1 MVRGENMIQKPRGTE
16 DLIDLKVREYFALEV
31 VIRQIVDTFNYGEI
45 KTPIFENLELF
56 KRGVGEETDIVSKE
70 MYTFKDRKDREL
82 TLRPEGTAPTVR
94 AILENKM
101 YINENLPLK
110 LFYFGSMFRYE
121 RPQAGRNRQ
130 FNQFGVEVFGPKSP
144 EIDSEVICLSST
156 ILNTIGLENH
166 TVHLNYLV
174 NGDQRKKYIN
184 DLKKYLEPKKICD
197 DCKKRI
203 ETNPLRVLDCKIDS
217 KKFDDVIDMK
227 DYLSDEDKTYFDNL
241 VSNLK
246 NIGIKPIVDKML
258 VRGLDYY
265 TGFVYEVKDK
275 KGSTLLGGGRYDELV
290 NQLGNVDLPAAGF
303 GLGMERILIALQ
315 EEEIYISEPISL
327 DAYIIGLS
335 EKAKQFA
342 NILLL
347 MLRKSGLKVDFD
359 FMNRSMKSAFKQS
372 EKLNSKN
379 IIIIG
384 DNELKENVVVIK
396 NQITKEEKKVAFEKI
411 VDVIMGE

>member
-1 MVRGENMIQKPRGTE
+1 MVRGEIMIQKPRGTE
-16 DLIDLKVREYFALEV
+16 DLIDLKAKEYFALELT
-31 VIRQIVDTFNYGEI
+31 IRQIVDTFNYNEI
-45 KTPIFENLELF
+45 KTPIFESLELF

-130 FNQFGVEVFGPKSP
+130 FNQFGIEVFGPKTA
-144 EIDSEVICLSST
+144 EIDSEIICLSST
-156 ILNTIGLENH
+156 ILNTIGLDNH
-166 TVHLNYLV
+166 TIHINYLV
-174 NGDQRKKYIN
+174 NGEQRKNYIN
-184 DLKKYLEPKKICD
+184 DLKKYLEPKELCD
-197 DCKKRI
+197 DCKRRI
-203 ETNPLRVLDCKIDS
+203 DTNPLRVLDCKVDS
-217 KKFDDVIDMK
+217 KKFSDVVDMK
-227 DYLSDEDKTYFDNL
+227 DYLSDEDKKYFENL
-241 VSNLK
+241 ISNLK
-246 NIGIKPIVDKML
+246 NIGINPVVDKML

-290 NQLGNVDLPAAGF
+290 NQLGNVELPAAGF

-315 EEEIYISEPISL
+315 EEEIYISEPVSL

-342 NILLL
+342 NILML

>member
-1 MVRGENMIQKPRGTE
+1 MIQKPRGTE
-16 DLIDLKVREYFALEV
+16 DLIDLKVREYFALEMI
-31 VIRQIVDTFNYGEI
+31 IRNIVDSFNYNEI
-45 KTPIFENLELF
+45 KTPIFESLELF

-70 MYTFKDRKDREL
+70 MYTFLDRKNREL

-130 FNQFGVEVFGPKSP
+130 FNQFGVEVFGPKTS
-144 EIDSEVICLSST
+144 EIDCEIICLSST
-156 ILNTIGLENH
+156 ILNTIGIDEY
-166 TVHLNYLV
+166 TIHLNYLV
-174 NGDQRKKYIN
+174 NGEQRITYIK
-184 DLKKYLEPKKICD
+184 DLKEYLKPKTLCD
-197 DCKKRI
+197 DCKKRV
-203 ETNPLRVLDCKIDS
+203 ESNPLRVLDCKIDS
-217 KKFDDVIDMK
+217 KQFVDVIDMK
-227 DYLSDEDKTYFDNL
+227 DYLSQEDKKYFNQL
-241 VSNLK
+241 VENLK
-246 NIGIKPIVDKML
+246 NIGINAKIDKML

-265 TGFVYEVKDK
+265 TGFVYEIKDK
-275 KGSTLLGGGRYDELV
+275 NGSTLLGGGRYDELV

-303 GLGMERILIALQ
+303 GIGIERLLIALA
-315 EEEIYISEPISL
+315 EEEIFISTPISL

-335 EKAKQFA
+335 EKAKQFS

-359 FMNRSMKSAFKQS
+359 YMNRSMKSAFKQS

-396 NQITKEEKKVAFEKI
+396 NQITKEEKKVAFDKI
-411 VDVIMGE
+411 VDAIMGE

>member
-1 MVRGENMIQKPRGTE
+1 MIQKPRGTE
-16 DLIDLKVREYFALEV
+16 DLIDLKVREYFALEMIIRNV
-31 VIRQIVDTFNYGEI
+31 VDSFNYNEI
-45 KTPIFENLELF
+45 KTPIFESLELF
-56 KRGVGEETDIVSKE
+56 KKGVGEETDIVSKE
-70 MYTFKDRKDREL
+70 MFTFADRKNREL

-130 FNQFGVEVFGPKSP
+130 FNQFGIEVFGPKTP
-144 EIDSEVICLSST
+144 EIDSEIICLSST
-156 ILNTIGLENH
+156 ILNTIGIEEY
-166 TVHLNYLV
+166 TIHLNYLV
-174 NGDQRKKYIN
+174 NGEQRKQYIS
-184 DLKKYLEPKKICD
+184 DLKKYLKPKSLCD

-203 ETNPLRVLDCKIDS
+203 QVNPLRVLDCKIDAN
-217 KKFDDVIDMK
+217 KFDDVIDMK
-227 DYLSDEDKTYFDNL
+227 DYLNQSDKDYFQTLIDNL
-241 VSNLK
+241 N
-246 NIGIKPIVDKML
+246 NIGIKPIIDKKL

-290 NQLGNVDLPAAGF
+290 KQLGNVDLPASGF
-303 GLGMERILIALQ
+303 AIGMERLLIAL
-315 EEEIYISEPISL
+315 EEEKIYISVPNSL
-327 DAYIIGLS
+327 DAYIIALS
-335 EKAKQFA
+335 EKAKQFS

-347 MLRKSGLKVDFD
+347 MLRKAGLKVDFD

-384 DNELKENVVVIK
+384 DNELKENNVIIK
-396 NQITKEEKKVAFEKI
+396 NQLTKTEKKVAFDKI
-411 VDVIMGE
+411 VDALVGE

>member
-1 MVRGENMIQKPRGTE
+1 MIQKPRGTE
-16 DLIDLKVREYFALEV
+16 DLVDLKVREYFALEV
-31 VIRQIVDTFNYGEI
+31 IIRQIVDSFNYNEI
-45 KTPIFENLELF
+45 KTPIFESLELF
-56 KRGVGEETDIVSKE
+56 KRGVGQETDIVSKE

-130 FNQFGVEVFGPKSP
+130 FNQFGVEVFGPKTA
-144 EIDSEVICLSST
+144 EIDSEIICLSST
-156 ILNTIGLENH
+156 ILNTIGLDNH
-166 TVHLNYLV
+166 TIHLNYLV
-174 NGDQRKKYIN
+174 NGEQRKKYIE
-184 DLKKYLEPKKICD
+184 DLKKYLKPKKLCD
-197 DCKKRI
+197 DCKKRM
-203 ETNPLRVLDCKIDS
+203 EVNPLRVLDCKIDS
-217 KKFDDVIDMK
+217 KQFNDVIDMK
-227 DYLSDEDKTYFDNL
+227 DYLSDQDKKYFENL
-241 VSNLK
+241 ILNLK
-246 NIGIKPIVDKML
+246 NIGIKPIIDKLL

-275 KGSTLLGGGRYDELV
+275 NGSTLLGGGRYDELV
-290 NQLGNVDLPAAGF
+290 NQLGNVDLSAAGF

-315 EEEIYISEPISL
+315 EEEIYISQPVSL

-335 EKAKQFA
+335 EKAKQFS

-347 MLRKSGLKVDFD
+347 ALRKSGLKADFD
-359 FMNRSMKSAFKQS
+359 FMSRSMKSAFKQS
-372 EKLNSKN
+372 EKLNAKN

-384 DNELKENVVVIK
+384 DNELKENVVIIK
-396 NQITKEEKKVAFEKI
+396 NQITKEEKKVTFDKI
-411 VDVIMGE
+411 VDTIMGE

>member
-1 MVRGENMIQKPRGTE
+1 MIQKPRGTE
-16 DLIDLKVREYFALEV
+16 DLIDLKVREFFALEV
-31 VIRQIVDTFNYGEI
+31 IIRQIVDTFNYNEI
-45 KTPIFENLELF
+45 KTPLFESLELF

-144 EIDSEVICLSST
+144 EIDSEIICLSST
-156 ILNTIGLENH
+156 ILNSIGLDNH

-174 NGDQRKKYIN
+174 NGEQRKQYIN
-184 DLKKYLEPKKICD
+184 DLKKYLEPKQLCD

-203 ETNPLRVLDCKIDS
+203 ESNPLRVLDCKVDS
-217 KKFDDVIDMK
+217 KQFGDVIDMK
-227 DYLSDEDKTYFDNL
+227 DYLSQEDKIHFETL

-246 NIGIKPIVDKML
+246 NIGIKPVIDKML

-315 EEEIYISEPISL
+315 EEEIYISEPVSL

-335 EKAKQFA
+335 EKAKQFS

-384 DNELKENVVVIK
+384 DNELKDNVVVIK

>member
-1 MVRGENMIQKPRGTE
+1 MIQKPRGTE

>member
-1 MVRGENMIQKPRGTE
+1 MIQKPRGTE
-16 DLIDLKVREYFALEV
+16 DLVDLKVKEYFALEV
-31 VIRQIVDTFNYGEI
+31 IIRQIVDSFNYNEI
-45 KTPIFENLELF
+45 KTPIFESLELF
-56 KRGVGEETDIVSKE
+56 KRGVGQETDIVSKE

-82 TLRPEGTAPTVR
+82 ALRAEGTAPTVR

-130 FNQFGVEVFGPKSP
+130 FNQFGVEVFGPKTA
-144 EIDSEVICLSST
+144 EIDSEIICLSST
-156 ILNTIGLENH
+156 ILNTIGLDNH
-166 TVHLNYLV
+166 TIHLNYLV
-174 NGDQRKKYIN
+174 NGEQRKKYIE
-184 DLKKYLEPKKICD
+184 DLKKYLKPKKLCD

-217 KKFDDVIDMK
+217 KQFSDVIDMK
-227 DYLSDEDKTYFDNL
+227 DYLSDQDKKYFENL
-241 VSNLK
+241 ILNLK
-246 NIGIKPIVDKML
+246 NIGIKPVIDKLL

-265 TGFVYEVKDK
+265 NSFVYEVKDK
-275 KGSTLLGGGRYDELV
+275 NGSTLLGGGRYDELV
-290 NQLGNVDLPAAGF
+290 NQLGNVDLPATGF
-303 GLGMERILIALQ
+303 ALGMERILIALQ
-315 EEEIYISEPISL
+315 EEEIYISQPASL

-335 EKAKQFA
+335 EKAKQFS

-372 EKLNSKN
+372 EKLNAKN

-384 DNELKENVVVIK
+384 DNELKENVVIVK
-396 NQITKEEKKVAFEKI
+396 KQITKEEKKVTFEKI
-411 VDVIMGE
+411 VDLIMGE

>member
-1 MVRGENMIQKPRGTE
+1 MIQKPRGTE
-16 DLIDLKVREYFALEV
+16 DLIDLKVREYFALEMI
-31 VIRQIVDTFNYGEI
+31 IRNIVDSFNYNEI
-45 KTPIFENLELF
+45 RTPIFESLELF
-56 KRGVGEETDIVSKE
+56 KKGVGEETDIVSKE
-70 MYTFKDRKDREL
+70 MFIFADRKNREL

-130 FNQFGVEVFGPKSP
+130 FNQFGVEVFGPKTP
-144 EIDSEVICLSST
+144 EIDSEIICLSSI
-156 ILNTIGLENH
+156 ILNTIGIENY
-166 TVHLNYLV
+166 TIHLNYLV
-174 NGDQRKKYIN
+174 NGQQRKEYIS
-184 DLKKYLEPKKICD
+184 DLKKYLEPKSLCD

-203 ETNPLRVLDCKIDS
+203 QVNPLRVLDCKIDAN
-217 KKFDDVIDMK
+217 KFDDVIDMK
-227 DYLSDEDKTYFDNL
+227 DYLNEEDKSYFKTLVDNL
-241 VSNLK
+241 N
-246 NIGIKPIVDKML
+246 NIGIKPIIDKKL

-265 TGFVYEVKDK
+265 TGFVYEIKDK

-290 NQLGNVDLPAAGF
+290 KKLGNVDLPASGF
-303 GLGMERILIALQ
+303 GIGMERLLIAL
-315 EEEIYISEPISL
+315 EEEKNYISTPNTL
-327 DAYIIGLS
+327 DAYIIALS
-335 EKAKQFA
+335 EKAKQFS

-379 IIIIG
+379 IIIVG
-384 DNELKENVVVIK
+384 DNELKENNVIIK
-396 NQITKEEKKVAFEKI
+396 NQLTKEEKKVAFDEI
-411 VDVIMGE
+411 VDAIVGE